1 MIMVVGDLWYRNLK
15 KKFFSTEL
23 EIIRSDFIAVL
34 EIGKNREEEVTQFCL
49 Y

>member
-1 MIMVVGDLWYRNLK
+1 MIMVVGDPCYKNK
-15 KKFFSTEL
+15 KKYNFSTEL

-34 EIGKNREEEVTQFCL
+34 EIGKNRDEEVTQFCL